1 MTIPTNDEVGWTALV
16 PLASIPC
23 GTLGLVGIMLF
34 VAAKLVVHSAKYR
47 IS

>member
-1 MTIPTNDEVGWTALV
+1 MTKWQSSSWFRPSN
-16 PLASIPC
+16 PC